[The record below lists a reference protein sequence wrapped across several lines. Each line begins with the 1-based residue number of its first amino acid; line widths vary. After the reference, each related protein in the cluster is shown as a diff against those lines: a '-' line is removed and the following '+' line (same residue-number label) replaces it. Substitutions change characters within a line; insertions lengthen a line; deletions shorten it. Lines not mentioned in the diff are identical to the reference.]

1 MLLERLPHIAF
12 TGKAGAGKSTAAA
25 ALVDHLGYRLVSF
38 AAPLKNAAALIWGPQ
53 ARTDRGLLQ
62 WLGQVVRERDEFA
75 WVNAGLRQ
83 IDDEFNNTSYE
94 TGHAPRIV
102 IDDLRFP
109 NEYHTLKQEGF
120 VIVRVEADRHT
131 RVDRLRGNGKLQ
143 DEAQL
148 ADASETALD
157 EFEVDYTLV
166 NDGTPEELA
175 DQLRLVLQREAS
187 RV

>member
-1 MLLERLPHIAF
+1 VLERLPHIAF
-12 TGKAGAGKSTAAA
+12 TGKAGAGKSTAAS

-38 AAPLKNAAALIWGPQ
+38 AAPLKNAAALIWGPE
-53 ARTDRGLLQ
+53 ARTDRSLLQ
-62 WLGQVVRERDEFA
+62 WLGQIIRERDEFA
-75 WVNAGLRQ
+75 WVDAAIRQ
-83 IDDEFNNTSYE
+83 IDDEFNNSPHV

-109 NEYHTLKQEGF
+109 NEYHRLKEEGF
-120 VIVRVEADRHT
+120 VIVRVEANRHS
-131 RVDRLRGNGKLQ
+131 RIDRLKANGKLQ

-148 ADASETALD
+148 EDTSETALD
-157 EFEVDYTLV
+157 SYEADYTIV

-175 DQLRLVLQREAS
+175 EQIRVILGREAA